1 MQQKITNVFRDIS
14 LFSHRYGQTK
24 HRGSNVSIRRVAY
37 SNNCF
42 MFVSAHFQM
51 LNQIASICLGRAA
64 PLMGPLCHYNLTGI
78 H

>member
-1 MQQKITNVFRDIS
+1 MYSVTFHYSAIGMDKQSTGASFI
-14 LFSHRYGQTK
+14 
-24 HRGSNVSIRRVAY
+24 GSKVSIRRVAY